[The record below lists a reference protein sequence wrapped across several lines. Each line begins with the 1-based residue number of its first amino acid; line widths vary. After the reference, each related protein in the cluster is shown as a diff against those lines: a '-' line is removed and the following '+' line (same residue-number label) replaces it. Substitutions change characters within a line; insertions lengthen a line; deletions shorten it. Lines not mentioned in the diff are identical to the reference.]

1 MNFNEYQEQA
11 ATFIRYPNEAAVL
24 YPLLALSEEVGEV
37 SGKVAKYIRKSGPE
51 ASTELGEGLLEVLH
65 VRVDLKREIGDVLW
79 QLAAL
84 CEGLGFDLEDIAQI
98 NLDKLSK
105 RMEAGTIIGEG
116 DYR

>member
-37 SGKVAKYIRKSGPE
+37 SGKVAKYLRKNGPE
-51 ASTELGEGLLEVLH
+51 ASTELGEGLLYGHDVQQQLM
-65 VRVDLKREIGDVLW
+65 REIGDALW
-79 QLAAL
+79 CLSAL
-84 CEGLGFDLEDIAQI
+84 CEGLGFDLDGIARM
-98 NLDKLSK
+98 NLEKLTG